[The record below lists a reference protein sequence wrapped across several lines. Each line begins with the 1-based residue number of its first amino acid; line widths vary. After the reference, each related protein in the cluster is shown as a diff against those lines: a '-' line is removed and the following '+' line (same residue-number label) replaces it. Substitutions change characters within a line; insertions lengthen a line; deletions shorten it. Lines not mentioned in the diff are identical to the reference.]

1 MTTRTR
7 TSGLYDRKPRKKSA
21 EIEYM
26 LHVYSVTWEL
36 GKVFFIITSP
46 EYILRDIFVRAVFL
60 VLGNLSTTCKL
71 IEMAMAN
78 SNGKYSGNKNRQRF
92 EEI

>member
-1 MTTRTR
+1 VTTRTR
-7 TSGLYDRKPRKKSA
+7 KSGLYDRKPRKKSA
-21 EIEYM
+21 GIEYM
-26 LHVYSVTWEL
+26 LYSVTWEL

-78 SNGKYSGNKNRQRF
+78 SNGKYSGDKNRQRF

>member
-1 MTTRTR
+1 
-7 TSGLYDRKPRKKSA
+7 
-21 EIEYM
+21 M
-26 LHVYSVTWEL
+26 LYSVTWEL

-71 IEMAMAN
+71 IEI
-78 SNGKYSGNKNRQRF
+78 S
-92 EEI
+92 

>member
-1 MTTRTR
+1 MPI
-7 TSGLYDRKPRKKSA
+7 Y
-21 EIEYM
+21 
-26 LHVYSVTWEL
+26 HL
-36 GKVFFIITSP
+36 GTDHLNLP

-78 SNGKYSGNKNRQRF
+78 SNGMYNNVSPLLPIKEYL
-92 EEI
+92 